1 MKYVLHKRTPV
12 RRGNRCYSGKK
23 KKQNVEPIIRKD
35 NVCVALWV
43 EEHGIA

>member
-1 MKYVLHKRTPV
+1 MLFRE
-12 RRGNRCYSGKK
+12 KK
-23 KKQNVEPIIRKD
+23 KKKNVEPIIRKD

>member
-1 MKYVLHKRTPV
+1 MKYILHKRTPV
-12 RRGNRCYSGKK
+12 RRGNRCYSEKK
-23 KKQNVEPIIRKD
+23 KKNVEPIIKKD